1 MIRRGETAR
10 LRKVIKAKSIDDIAK
25 VAKPWEPI
33 TDEYLSTKELLLL
46 MGIDPRVKYH
56 QYRRYLH
63 FCTIAAHPG
72 GNPDSL
78 PHDLRTCFADETI
91 KIQAFRGRNDST
103 RAKIEY
109 RVAIADLRKDHQ
121 LKALDIVIERINK
134 CLKLSERARL
144 ALQTLTHQNKEQAIG
159 SLAENAAAEET

>member
-78 PHDLRTCFADETI
+78 PHDLRTCFADRPSRSRPSGAGTI
-91 KIQAFRGRNDST
+91 R
-103 RAKIEY
+103 RAQKSS
-109 RVAIADLRKDHQ
+109 IAWPLPISGKTT
-121 LKALDIVIERINK
+121 N
-134 CLKLSERARL
+134 
-144 ALQTLTHQNKEQAIG
+144 
-159 SLAENAAAEET
+159 